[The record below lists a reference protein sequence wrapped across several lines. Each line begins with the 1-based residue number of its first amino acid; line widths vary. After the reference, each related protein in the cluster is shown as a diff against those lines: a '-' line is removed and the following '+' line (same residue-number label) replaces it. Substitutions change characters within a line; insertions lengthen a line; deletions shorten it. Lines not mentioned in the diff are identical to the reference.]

1 MYDDVAK
8 LISVAETVDAYADKK
23 ARSITERT
31 VFVEVVS
38 VGYKE
43 FYQAQAVGLKPELV
57 LKIADYLDYNG
68 EMFIEYGEKKYN
80 VIRTYR
86 KGTELEIVIGGLAE

>member
-8 LISVAETVDAYADKK
+8 LISVTETVDVYADKK
-23 ARSITERT
+23 AQSVTERT
-31 VFVEVVS
+31 VFVEVAS

-43 FYQAQAVGLKPELV
+43 FYQAQAAGLKPELV
-57 LKIADYLDYNG
+57 LKLADYLDYNG
-68 EMFIEYGEKKYN
+68 EMFVEYGGKKHN

-86 KGTELEIVIGGLAE
+86 KGIELEIVIGGLAI